1 MSRKSSNKEPVSLQ
15 NFASL
20 LSKNSKISMNEQMK
34 LKSILNLSK
43 LASKLAKTKN
53 MSISDAIR
61 KRKSLHELV

>member
-1 MSRKSSNKEPVSLQ
+1 
-15 NFASL
+15 
-20 LSKNSKISMNEQMK
+20 MK
-34 LKSILNLSK
+34 LKPILNLSK